1 MYSLLMIGHSGN
13 DVIQVI
19 PWIHFVRLA
28 GSQQRTDYRHASGCL
43 MVAAEEVILPAQRD
57 GADDIFRQ
65 IVVPQQASVLQAS
78 HHIVPSGIGICDG
91 FAGL

>member
-13 DVIQVI
+13 DVVQVI
-19 PWIHFVRLA
+19 PWIYFMRLA

-43 MVAAEEVILPAQRD
+43 VVAAEEVILSAQRD
-57 GADDIFRQ
+57 GADDIFCQ
-65 IVVPQQASVLQAS
+65 VIVPQQASVFQTP
-78 HHIVPSGIGICDG
+78 HHVVPSGIGICDG